1 MEVPSLQLIICVEQ
15 EKQESASTTQQVE
28 FTGSYRQQLKQVDE
42 TITTL
47 LQQLSQLQ
55 QPTSLLICYY

>member
-1 MEVPSLQLIICVEQ
+1 MEVHSLQLIICVEQ
-15 EKQESASTTQQVE
+15 EQQETAGITQQVE

-47 LQQLSQLQ
+47 MQQLSQLQ
-55 QPTSLLICYY
+55 QSTSLLICYY